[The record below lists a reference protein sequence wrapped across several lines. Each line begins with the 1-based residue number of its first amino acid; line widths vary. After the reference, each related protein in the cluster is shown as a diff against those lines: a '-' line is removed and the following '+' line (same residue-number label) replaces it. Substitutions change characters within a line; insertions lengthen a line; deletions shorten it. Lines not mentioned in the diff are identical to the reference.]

1 MLFKKLFKINLLL
14 KTIICNYLIYII
26 FNFKCIPHNVGMF
39 PETQREL
46 DDFEEYSPQR
56 GDVSNCVSNLEFVET
71 YSPQRGDVSRTV
83 SAPVSKIAYSPQ
95 RGDVSKST
103 C

>member
-39 PETQREL
+39 LCTERTDRVNGSIPHNVGM
-46 DDFEEYSPQR
+46 FPKV
-56 GDVSNCVSNLEFVET
+56 VSSTVEDEGI
-71 YSPQRGDVSRTV
+71 PHNVGMFLWRTV
-83 SAPVSKIAYSPQ
+83 SMDLIHGIPHNV
-95 RGDVSKST
+95 GMFL
-103 C
+103 

>member
-39 PETQREL
+39 LRLKLTHAVKCRIPHNVGMFPINSLTFVL
-46 DDFEEYSPQR
+46 DKRIPHNVGMFLLKSQP
-56 GDVSNCVSNLEFVET
+56 CV
-71 YSPQRGDVSRTV
+71 
-83 SAPVSKIAYSPQ
+83 
-95 RGDVSKST
+95 
-103 C
+103 